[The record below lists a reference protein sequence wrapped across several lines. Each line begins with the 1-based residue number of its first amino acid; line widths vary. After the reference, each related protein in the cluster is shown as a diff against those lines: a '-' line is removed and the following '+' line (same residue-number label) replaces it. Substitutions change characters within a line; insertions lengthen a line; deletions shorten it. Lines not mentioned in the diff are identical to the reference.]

1 MPRYTAIHIRQA
13 QHYRPQ
19 RLTRE
24 EIAQRIGAGDFSHE
38 AFLDFPTEE
47 EVRDVLI
54 EWTMIP
60 GIQTVMVRYEL
71 LNNDD
76 YRILGFA
83 DIDDMLHYDFAEPPC
98 FPSTYVRG
106 LEGRRMQPR
115 RPELPAGLV
124 ITPTAPVTPPVLL
137 NTGQSTHT
145 ASVHKSVTESLQRL
159 HHRYSRINIDANINA
174 IKEFAKRIT
183 ALNFP
188 DTSQLEREAAIRFI
202 ARMDLLFNNKEVG
215 SNLTIKHILALIWEA
230 GHDQKTDALKCD
242 IQTVEESF
250 IKHLYEIQRGY
261 NLDSQGRDLGDN
273 DKPICVG
280 GTINK
285 LTDTLNAG
293 IHDDV
298 EIIYITRETASE
310 KLKALGKEKAV
321 EFVMGSS
328 QKESLLF
335 LIDQSKT
342 ADQIPTWDIP
352 DLILDS
358 IREEVKKS
366 FVEEFESSLMPAVLE
381 EIFSQF
387 SYISFDEKNY
397 NQMREEKSAVDK
409 VVIDEKADIDE
420 VVIGTNVKNS
430 SQTAASNNSSS
441 AEQPANQRVR
451 LTAKKPSLSISD
463 SELQSLES
471 KPVQSRQKSMGMF
484 GFFRGF
490 NPCATTSRD
499 VELPRFRQN

>member
-1 MPRYTAIHIRQA
+1 MPRYTAIHIRKA
-13 QHYRPQ
+13 QHYRRQ

-24 EIAQRIGAGDFSHE
+24 EIAQRIGTGDFSHE
-38 AFLDFPTEE
+38 VRLDFPTEE
-47 EVRDVLI
+47 EVMDVLI
-54 EWTMIP
+54 GWTMIP

-71 LNNDD
+71 LNNNH

-98 FPSTYVRG
+98 FPSEYVRG

-115 RPELPAGLV
+115 RQELPPGLAITLADPV
-124 ITPTAPVTPPVLL
+124 IPPPVML
-137 NTGQSTHT
+137 NTAQSTHT

-174 IKEFAKRIT
+174 IKQFAKRIT
-183 ALNFP
+183 AVNFP

-202 ARMDLLFNNKEVG
+202 ARMDLLFNNKEAG
-215 SNLTIKHILALIWEA
+215 SNLTIEHILAHIWEA
-230 GHDQKTDALKCD
+230 GHDQKTGALKCD

-250 IKHLYEIQRGY
+250 VKHLYEIQRGY

-293 IHDDV
+293 IHEDV

-321 EFVMGSS
+321 EFVMSSS
-328 QKESLLF
+328 QKEPLLS

-358 IREEVKKS
+358 IREEVKQS

-397 NQMREEKSAVDK
+397 RQMREEKSAVSQT
-409 VVIDEKADIDE
+409 VIDEKADIDE
-420 VVIGTNVKNS
+420 VVLNSTVNNS
-430 SQTAASNNSSS
+430 SQTASSNVSS
-441 AEQPANQRVR
+441 AEQPFQCMR
-451 LTAKKPSLSISD
+451 LAAKKPCPSISD
-463 SELQSLES
+463 SESQAQES
-471 KPVQSRQKSMGMF
+471 KPSPGREKAIGMF
-484 GFFRGF
+484 GFFRRF
-490 NPCATTSRD
+490 NPSSTCRD